1 MDWQDKEPISL
12 RVTWQYVLCTLVALC
27 IAAMVSYSIG
37 SPEDAAKATASAK
50 SGLVSIPYKK
60 DGVDASLEL
69 PPEFHPWGAFE
80 PGTWCHSRTI
90 VEGRRL
96 GRISPKT
103 YMESNVFLLDKQK
116 NNYTTLTESSIMLA
130 GKNIQKEP
138 KTAQTDLF
146 GLPVDGTRR
155 VEELPSETLTIE
167 GVPVVCRVLKIVS
180 VSGRYIREIQVWF
193 NETTE
198 PYIFRKVRNT
208 FRTPTKV
215 CIERTVQN
223 VTSANVQFSLAGQVM
238 TGFRYTQTS
247 NYPTYISKSEVVASL
262 AVPGRVVTQIT
273 HESDRR
279 GRPLQDVS
287 TELLDFGSNAE
298 EYQSRVSRSPVHS
311 SRLIITPTPQ
321 SQESGSQK
329 TEEKGSE
336 SVLETPNETE
346 IPSQRPFLGG
356 RRHISV
362 EFSLS
367 TDEDAPENLEE
378 DSDEE
383 KSILEPIEAPE
394 PTAPEPVAPEPVEDT
409 DLLEDLDLTKASDSV
424 PAANPGEQ
432 AAESVK
438 LEDFVSPL
446 ALVTLSQNS
455 TEGGTALIPVSGGL
469 LRMEPGRFQ
478 EFQISWQIG
487 KELLA
492 PNTHVE
498 IGRLFPH
505 LPGSRWGN
513 FLQNRNLL
521 PNVLPRLPQR
531 TEEKAQPE
539 PEDF

>member
-1 MDWQDKEPISL
+1 MDWQDKEQISP
-12 RVTWQYVLCTLVALC
+12 RVTWQYALCTVVALC

-37 SPEDAAKATASAK
+37 SPEDADKSASSSK
-50 SGLVSIPYKK
+50 SSLISIPYKK
-60 DGVDASLEL
+60 DGVPASLEL

-116 NNYTTLTESSIMLA
+116 NSYTTLTESSLMLA

-138 KTAQTDLF
+138 KTSQTDIF
-146 GLPVDGTRR
+146 GLPSEGSRR

-180 VSGRYIREIQVWF
+180 ASGRNIREIQVWF

-208 FRTPTKV
+208 FRTPSKV

-223 VTSANVQFSLAGQVM
+223 VTSAHIQFSLAGQVM

-247 NYPTYISKSEVVASL
+247 NYPTYVSKSEVVASL

-273 HESDRR
+273 HESDHR
-279 GRPLQDVS
+279 GRPLQDIS
-287 TELLDFGSNAE
+287 TELLDFGSNSE
-298 EYQSRVSRSPVHS
+298 EYQSRVSRSSVHS

-321 SQESGSQK
+321 NSGSDSQK
-329 TEEKGSE
+329 SEEKNSGS
-336 SVLETPNETE
+336 VQETSNVTE
-346 IPSQRPFLGG
+346 VPFPRPLTGG
-356 RRHISV
+356 RRLISV

-367 TDEDAPENLEE
+367 TDNFPE
-378 DSDEE
+378 DSGNTTDEE

-394 PTAPEPVAPEPVEDT
+394 PAAPEPVEDT
-409 DLLEDLDLTKASDSV
+409 DLLEDLDLTKVSD
-424 PAANPGEQ
+424 PAPSTNLGDRST
-432 AAESVK
+432 ESVK

-446 ALVTLSQNS
+446 ALVTLSQNP
-455 TEGGTALIPVSGGL
+455 TEAGASMLPVSRGL
-469 LRMEPGRFQ
+469 MRMEPVRFQ
-478 EFQISWQIG
+478 EFLNSWQIG

-492 PNTHVE
+492 PNSHVE
-498 IGRLFPH
+498 IGRIFPH
-505 LPGSRWGN
+505 LPGANWGK

-521 PNVLPRLPQR
+521 PNVLPRLPLR
-531 TEEKAQPE
+531 TEEKTQPE

>member
-1 MDWQDKEPISL
+1 MDWQDKEQISP
-12 RVTWQYVLCTLVALC
+12 RVTWQYALCTLVALC

-37 SPEDAAKATASAK
+37 SPEDAKSTASAK
-50 SGLVSIPYKK
+50 STLVSIPYKK
-60 DGVDASLEL
+60 DGAPASLEL

-138 KTAQTDLF
+138 KTTQTDLF
-146 GLPVDGTRR
+146 GLPADGTRR

-180 VSGRYIREIQVWF
+180 VSGRYIREIEVWF

-208 FRTPTKV
+208 FRTPSKV

-223 VTSANVQFSLAGQVM
+223 VTSAHIQFSLAGQVM

-247 NYPTYISKSEVVASL
+247 NYPTYVSKSEVVASL

-273 HESDRR
+273 HESDHR
-279 GRPLQDVS
+279 GRPLQDIS
-287 TELLDFGSNAE
+287 TELLDFGSNSE
-298 EYQSRVSRSPVHS
+298 EYQSRVSRSSVHS

-321 SQESGSQK
+321 NSGSDSQK
-329 TEEKGSE
+329 PAENGSG
-336 SVLETPNETE
+336 SVLETPNAAEF
-346 IPSQRPFLGG
+346 PSPRPFLSG

-362 EFSLS
+362 EFSLP
-367 TDEDAPENLEE
+367 TDDSPE
-378 DSDEE
+378 DSE
-383 KSILEPIEAPE
+383 KASNAENSILEPIEVPE
-394 PTAPEPVAPEPVEDT
+394 SAEPEPVESKPMEDS
-409 DLLEDLDLTKASDSV
+409 DLLEDLDITKVSDPT
-424 PAANPGEQ
+424 PAENSGDRSTD
-432 AAESVK
+432 SVK
-438 LEDFVSPL
+438 LKDFVSPL
-446 ALVTLSQNS
+446 ALVTLSQS
-455 TEGGTALIPVSGGL
+455 SAESEAALIPVTGGL

-487 KELLA
+487 KDLLE

-505 LPGSRWGN
+505 LPGSRWVN

-521 PNVLPRLPQR
+521 PNVFPRYPQR
-531 TEEKAQPE
+531 TEEKSQPE